1 MSISKGDSLL
11 RDWIHGV
18 HQLSQFDVERISF
31 PDGILLEVSPA
42 EASMD
47 SILSMQR
54 VLYMLQN
61 YPGRFSFEIWK
72 DNGFRFYFFSS
83 ARSAEGMIKSQL
95 LSIYPQ
101 IKIERAKNGAV
112 RLVEGE
118 YLHSCSLGLRGAE
131 LNLRCPD
138 DFHYDPVRHIL
149 EAMNACDSRVMVQ
162 ILFERLRKIPKN
174 RRTVVAQ
181 KYGDSRVFR
190 GGRIPVMRCLIRAA
204 AVSKEDYA
212 AMESC
217 GFVSRVFSVFD
228 SDKCR
233 LVPAGPFPLIGDSFR
248 TLMSMVGRRFPMFS
262 RWFMISVP
270 ELASMVH
277 LPVGAESCG
286 VEYVNPSL
294 TPW

>member
-1 MSISKGDSLL
+1 LL
-11 RDWIHGV
+11 WDWIHGV
-18 HQLSQFDVERISF
+18 HQLSQLDVERIGF
-31 PDGILLEVSPA
+31 PDGVLLEVSPA

-47 SILSMQR
+47 SIPSMQR

-61 YPGRFSFEIWK
+61 YPGRFSFEIWR
-72 DNGFRFYFFSS
+72 DNRFRFYFFSS

-95 LSIYPQ
+95 LSVYPQ
-101 IKIERAKNGAV
+101 VRVERAKNSVV

-118 YLHSCSLGLRGAE
+118 YLYSCSLQLKGSE
-131 LNLRCPD
+131 LNLRCPEE
-138 DFHYDPVRHIL
+138 FHYDPLRHVL
-149 EAMNACDSRVMVQ
+149 ETMNACDSRVMVQ

-174 RRTVVAQ
+174 RRVVVAQ
-181 KYGDSRVFR
+181 KYGDSLVFR
-190 GGRIPVMRCLIRAA
+190 GGRIPVMRCLIRVV
-204 AVSKEDYA
+204 AVSKDGYA

-233 LVPAGPFPLIGDSFR
+233 LAPAGPFPLIGDSFR
-248 TLMSMVGRRFPMFS
+248 TLMSMAGRRFPLFS
-262 RWFMISVP
+262 GWFMISVP

-286 VEYVNPSL
+286 VEYASPSL